1 MIRHRLVAALLP
13 LALGLSASL
22 ASAADLA
29 AMIKARQKF
38 FGIENVDANTGSVK
52 KDKVIASWATN
63 TTYVTSILGRV
74 VLLDSYITRPELPT
88 TPIDRRYSPLL
99 PQDLIDV
106 QPEAIFL
113 GHGHGDHADNAAYI
127 AKWTNA
133 TIYSSPETCDVM
145 QQDVA
150 RMAADPNPQN
160 GGVPYLPN
168 ANPVNCVGV
177 VPRGSRPGQF
187 NEGPNAGLN
196 KSSATKLTTPLDPLV
211 CVLAFKF
218 IHSGTAP
225 VDPSFP
231 HTTLFDL
238 GDPRYPGR
246 DIQTPPPAITYPAMY
261 PTLTPFTP
269 PATGAVTGQLN
280 TTTTGF
286 GGAAGSI
293 EIFYQFV
300 LRGGYNFSLVW
311 LNSAGPAKEGIGADP
326 GLVTLAQYNDPAFP
340 QASKD
345 LARAIGNS
353 LYPLM
358 DTLPRTD
365 VLLGSIVS
373 LGAVNNQERDIIL
386 VQQHLRPKVYI
397 PGHLT
402 DVAQKGSGIYHM
414 MSWRQTALN
423 MGWPQSEWPDFRL
436 LVDPV
441 DFLAPQVWSPGD
453 PRWFDAT
460 KGARVAQLCQ

>member
-1 MIRHRLVAALLP
+1 MKRQRVAAAVLP
-13 LALGLSASL
+13 LALMAGASV
-22 ASAADLA
+22 ASAAEP
-29 AMIKARQKF
+29 AMIAARQKF
-38 FGIENVDANTGSVK
+38 FGIENVDATTGAVK

-63 TTYVTSILGRV
+63 TTYVASLLGRV

-88 TPIDRRYSPLL
+88 TPIDRRYTPLL
-99 PQDLIDV
+99 PQDLVDV
-106 QPEAIFL
+106 RPEAIFL

-133 TIYSSPETCDVM
+133 TIYASPETCDVM
-145 QQDVA
+145 QLDVA

-160 GGVPYLPN
+160 GGVPVVPN

-177 VPRGSRPGQF
+177 VPRGSRPGQY
-187 NEGPNAGLN
+187 NEGPNAGQQ
-196 KSSATKLTTPLDPLV
+196 KSSASKVATSMDPLV

-225 VDPSFP
+225 IDPSFP
-231 HTTLFDL
+231 HATLFDL
-238 GDPRYPGR
+238 ADPRYAGR
-246 DIQTPPPAITYPAMY
+246 TITTPPPEVTYPAMY

-269 PATGAVTGQLN
+269 PATGAVAGQLD
-280 TTTTGF
+280 TRTTGF

-293 EIFYQFV
+293 EIAYQFV

-311 LNSAGPAKEGIGADP
+311 LNSAGPAKEGIGGDP

-345 LARAIGNS
+345 LARTIGNS
-353 LYPLM
+353 LYTMM

-373 LGAVNNQERDIIL
+373 LGAANNQQRDIIL
-386 VQQHLRPKVYI
+386 VQQHLKPKVYI

-423 MGWPQSEWPDFRL
+423 MGWPQSEWPEFRL
-436 LVDPV
+436 LLDPI
-441 DFLAPQVWSPGD
+441 DFLVPQVWSPGD
-453 PRWFDAT
+453 PRWFHAE
-460 KGARVAQLCQ
+460 KGARVAQLCS

>member
-1 MIRHRLVAALLP
+1 MRKTSVATAAVALS
-13 LALGLSASL
+13 LAVG
-22 ASAADLA
+22 ASAALA
-29 AMIKARQKF
+29 ADTATMIKARQKF
-38 FGIENVDANTGSVK
+38 FGIENVDANTGAVK
-52 KDKVIASWATN
+52 KDKVIASWGTN
-63 TTYVTSILGRV
+63 TTYVTSMLGRV
-74 VLLDSYITRPELPT
+74 VLFDSYITRPELPT

-133 TIYSSPETCDVM
+133 IIYASPETCDVM

-160 GGVPYLPN
+160 GGARVVPN
-168 ANPVNCVGV
+168 ADPVRCVGV
-177 VPRGSRPGQF
+177 VPRGSRPGQY
-187 NEGPNAGLN
+187 NEGPNAGLQR
-196 KSSATKLTTPLDPLV
+196 SSVTRVSTPLDPLV

-225 VDPSFP
+225 VDNSFT
-231 HTTLFDL
+231 HTQLFDL
-238 GDPRYPGR
+238 ADPRYPGR
-246 DIQTPPPAITYPAMY
+246 TITTPPPEVTYPAMY

-269 PATGAVTGQLN
+269 PASGAVAGQLD
-280 TTTTGF
+280 TRTTGF
-286 GGAAGSI
+286 GGSAGSI

-300 LRGGYNFSLVW
+300 LRHGYNFTLTW

-340 QASKD
+340 QANKD

-353 LYPLM
+353 LYAVM

-373 LGAVNNQERDIIL
+373 LGAAANQQRDIIL

-397 PGHLT
+397 PGHIT

-414 MSWRQTALN
+414 QSWQQTALN
-423 MGWPQSEWPDFRL
+423 MGYPQSEWPDFRL
-436 LVDPV
+436 LLDPI
-441 DFLAPQVWSPGD
+441 DFLVPQVWTPGD
-453 PRWFDAT
+453 PRWFHAE
-460 KGARVAQLCQ
+460 KGGRIAQLCN